1 MVANM
6 AAMGAC
12 PSLTGPVRRGDVD
25 TVVRHLAVLR
35 GSEREAYLALSR
47 EALRLAETAGLER
60 WKLEE
65 MARVLGK

>member
-1 MVANM
+1 MVANLT
-6 AAMGAC
+6 AMGAGT
-12 PSLTGPVRRGDVD
+12 SLTGPVRRGDVE

-47 EALRLAETAGLER
+47 EALRLAERAGLER

-65 MARVLGK
+65 MGKVLGV